1 MRFRV
6 VLLSLY
12 NGISLARLTNRA
24 SETATVTLPSVTIL
38 GTVKDNVES
47 FNGIPYA
54 EPPTGPRRLKP
65 PQRLNRSLGV
75 FDATGAAAAC
85 PQLIPSTDSKDFLQ
99 NILGT
104 IANIPFV
111 NNATGQSEDC
121 LTITVT
127 RPAGTA
133 TDAKLPVLFWIY
145 GGGFELGWSSSY
157 DGTSL
162 VNYGV
167 KINKPFIFVA
177 VNYRVNGFGFLAG
190 KEILKD
196 GAANLGLLD
205 QRMGLEWVADNVE
218 RFGGDP
224 DKVTISGES
233 AGSISV
239 VDQMVLYGGDHTY
252 KGKTLFRG
260 GIMDSG
266 SITPAESVDS
276 ERAQA
281 VYDGVVEAGG
291 CQGSSDTLECL
302 RSLDYNTFLS
312 AVTSRPGLFSWS
324 GVALSYLPRPDGMV
338 LPDSPDVL
346 VHAKK
351 YAPIPFIIGDQED
364 EGTLFSL
371 FQSNVTN
378 SEELVGYL
386 KNVMFPQASEEELI
400 SLVNTYGSGTSAI
413 TKGSPFGTGL
423 RNEIFPGFKQ
433 RSAVIGDI
441 LFTLS
446 RRAFFGND
454 EQSSPRS

>member
-145 GGGFELGWSSSY
+145 GGGFE
-157 DGTSL
+157 
-162 VNYGV
+162 V
-167 KINKPFIFVA
+167 
-177 VNYRVNGFGFLAG
+177 
-190 KEILKD
+190 
-196 GAANLGLLD
+196 
-205 QRMGLEWVADNVE
+205 
-218 RFGGDP
+218 
-224 DKVTISGES
+224 
-233 AGSISV
+233 
-239 VDQMVLYGGDHTY
+239 
-252 KGKTLFRG
+252 
-260 GIMDSG
+260 
-266 SITPAESVDS
+266 
-276 ERAQA
+276 
-281 VYDGVVEAGG
+281 
-291 CQGSSDTLECL
+291 
-302 RSLDYNTFLS
+302 
-312 AVTSRPGLFSWS
+312 
-324 GVALSYLPRPDGMV
+324 
-338 LPDSPDVL
+338 
-346 VHAKK
+346 
-351 YAPIPFIIGDQED
+351 
-364 EGTLFSL
+364 
-371 FQSNVTN
+371 
-378 SEELVGYL
+378 
-386 KNVMFPQASEEELI
+386 
-400 SLVNTYGSGTSAI
+400 
-413 TKGSPFGTGL
+413 
-423 RNEIFPGFKQ
+423 
-433 RSAVIGDI
+433 
-441 LFTLS
+441 
-446 RRAFFGND
+446 
-454 EQSSPRS
+454 